1 MAIKPEEAPA
11 PAPAKASAGPST
23 TRRSELDLTKRN
35 VGPVWRQYLRAMG
48 PGLVTGPS
56 DDDPSGIATYSQAG
70 AQYGLAFLWTALL
83 TLPLM
88 AAVQEICDRTA
99 LATGTGLGELAVR
112 HFQRTGRV
120 ILAVLLGA
128 LIVANGLNIAADLVA
143 IGSGM
148 QLLHAGPT
156 WLWALAAGILI
167 TALLV
172 LGSFARIAL
181 AFKLLCAALLSYLV
195 VAVLVTHQWGSV
207 LSHTLIPHIELN
219 KAYLVLLVAVLGTTI
234 SPYLFFWQSAHRLE
248 EMRDEPGG
256 GARAQPLRRQSPQRA
271 RRKQSTSRLDV
282 FTGMTFSNLVM
293 FAIMVATAQTLHAHH
308 KTSIQSAA
316 QAAEALKPFAGHFAS
331 ALFALGF
338 IGSGLLAIPV
348 LAGAGSVGMAGL
360 LGKQWGFERSARKAP
375 VFYGLVALGTLGGTV
390 LSLLHVNPIKLLVLV
405 AVINGVA
412 AAPFLVVV
420 MRVSG
425 SRRIMGDY
433 VNGTA
438 ATILGWLTTA
448 LMAAAAIALLA
459 TGGISI

>member
-1 MAIKPEEAPA
+1 MAVKPEQEPA
-11 PAPAKASAGPST
+11 APAKAVAARSSR
-23 TRRSELDLTKRN
+23 RRSELDLTKRN

-48 PGLVTGPS
+48 PGLVTGAS

-112 HFQRTGRV
+112 HFHRAGRV

-156 WLWALAAGILI
+156 WLWALVAGTLI

-219 KAYLVLLVAVLGTTI
+219 KAYLALLVAVLGTTI

-248 EMRDEPGG
+248 EMRDEPEG
-256 GARAQPLRRQSPQRA
+256 GARAQPLKRQSPQRA

-293 FAIMVATAQTLHAHH
+293 FA
-308 KTSIQSAA
+308 
-316 QAAEALKPFAGHFAS
+316 S

-338 IGSGLLAIPV
+338 IGSGLLAVPV

-360 LGKQWGFERSARKAP
+360 LGKQWGFDRSVRKAP
-375 VFYGLVALGTLGGTV
+375 VFYGLVALGTAGGTA
-390 LSLLHVNPIKLLVLV
+390 LSLLHVNPIKLLVFV

-412 AAPFLVVV
+412 ATPFLVVV

-433 VNGTA
+433 VNGNA
-438 ATILGWLTTA
+438 AKILGWLTAA
-448 LMAAAAIALLA
+448 LMAAAAIALFA
-459 TGGISI
+459 TGGI

>member
-1 MAIKPEEAPA
+1 MTVRPDEQPGTTAAD
-11 PAPAKASAGPST
+11 ASAEPSA
-23 TRRSELDLTKRN
+23 RRSELDLTKRN
-35 VGPVWRQYLRAMG
+35 TGPVWRQYLRAMG
-48 PGLVTGPS
+48 PGLVTGAS

-70 AQYGLAFLWTALL
+70 AQYGLSFLWTALL

-112 HFQRTGRV
+112 HFGRAGRAV
-120 ILAVLLGA
+120 LAVLLVA
-128 LIVANGLNIAADLVA
+128 LIMANALNIGADLVA

-156 WLWALAAGILI
+156 WLWALLAGVLI
-167 TALLV
+167 TTVLV

-181 AFKLLCAALLSYLV
+181 VFKVLCAALLSYLV

-207 LSHTLIPHIELN
+207 LSHALIPHIELT
-219 KAYLVLLVAVLGTTI
+219 KAYLALLVAVLGTTI

-248 EMRDEPGG
+248 EMRDEPEG
-256 GARAQPLRRQSPQRA
+256 GARAQPLRRQAPARA
-271 RRKQSTSRLDV
+271 QRKQSTSRLDV
-282 FTGMTFSNLVM
+282 FTGMAFSNLVM
-293 FAIMVATAQTLHAHH
+293 FAIIVATAQTLNAHG
-308 KTSIQSAA
+308 KTGIQSAA
-316 QAAEALKPFAGHFAS
+316 QAAEALRPFAGHFAS

-360 LGKQWGFERSARKAP
+360 LRKQWGFSRSVRKAP
-375 VFYGLVALGTLGGTV
+375 VFYGLVALGAVGGTA
-390 LSLLHVNPIKLLVLV
+390 LSLLHVNPIKLLIYV

-425 SRRIMGDY
+425 SKRIMGDY
-433 VNGTA
+433 VNGNA
-438 ATILGWLTTA
+438 AKILGWLTATV
-448 LMAAAAIALLA
+448 MAAAAIALFA
-459 TGGISI
+459 TGGITI